1 MVADGH
7 HVVDGLAR
15 VEEVVLDRARVHGAP
30 VLILVEVEV
39 LVEVDPAIPGSDKIY
54 SCEI

>member
-1 MVADGH
+1 
-7 HVVDGLAR
+7 
-15 VEEVVLDRARVHGAP
+15 
-30 VLILVEVEV
+30 VEVEV